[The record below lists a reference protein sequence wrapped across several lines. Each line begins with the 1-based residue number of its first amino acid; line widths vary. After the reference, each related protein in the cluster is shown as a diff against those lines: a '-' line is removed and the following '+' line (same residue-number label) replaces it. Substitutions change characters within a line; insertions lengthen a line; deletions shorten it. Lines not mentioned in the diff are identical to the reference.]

1 MATTHDPIRFVTDL
15 RDHLARH
22 DKPIGF
28 LFGAGTSCA
37 IRALPNDG
45 EESPSPLIPAIL
57 PLTAKCREAIGG
69 LDGKYGAAW
78 DAMESESPTGRG
90 HPNVEDI
97 LSKVR
102 MKHDAMGSEDTL
114 CGLSRDGMATLEAEI
129 TKAISGIM
137 NPPEAS
143 FPPQMAHDQL
153 AMWVKKA
160 SRTFPLEIFTPN
172 YDLLLERALE
182 KALIPV
188 FDGFVGSYRPFFHAD
203 CVERE
208 ALMPGNE
215 WVRLWKIHGSINWSM
230 CQSESG
236 LRVFRGPVTDQPVV
250 IMPSHLKYDESRKQ
264 PYLALLGRLGRVL
277 DREDSLLVT
286 CGYSFADQHINA
298 LIFSVLENRER
309 AHVVALQFDELDNTQ
324 PAVKFASKVPRL
336 LVAGPRR
343 AVIGSRMGPW
353 SSDKAQGNAS
363 LDEAITYPSEG
374 EVNMLLG
381 DFNAFCMF
389 LDSMAR

>member
-1 MATTHDPIRFVTDL
+1 
-15 RDHLARH
+15 
-22 DKPIGF
+22 
-28 LFGAGTSCA
+28 
-37 IRALPNDG
+37 
-45 EESPSPLIPAIL
+45 
-57 PLTAKCREAIGG
+57 
-69 LDGKYGAAW
+69 
-78 DAMESESPTGRG
+78 
-90 HPNVEDI
+90 
-97 LSKVR
+97 
-102 MKHDAMGSEDTL
+102 
-114 CGLSRDGMATLEAEI
+114 
-129 TKAISGIM
+129 
-137 NPPEAS
+137 
-143 FPPQMAHDQL
+143 
-153 AMWVKKA
+153 
-160 SRTFPLEIFTPN
+160 
-172 YDLLLERALE
+172 
-182 KALIPV
+182 
-188 FDGFVGSYRPFFHAD
+188 
-203 CVERE
+203 
-208 ALMPGNE
+208 MPGNE